1 MTRGLLRV
9 ESFRER
15 VVGAAEVVPRPYAVL
30 LLVAAFALL
39 AVSVG
44 SWIGAKRMQLA
55 EREEL
60 AAAASRDIAEVLSLR
75 ARRDRA
81 LLEPQAE
88 ANLTAALRARLQAV
102 GAGDRVLASVAT
114 DASSATMGEPAEARG
129 FSVRRTTVR
138 LKSIGLEELG
148 RFLAEWRTAQ
158 PLVVVT
164 GVELSRASARAGREQ
179 AGWMG
184 GESERFDATLTLGTV
199 VVRQA
204 SPAARNGA

>member
-1 MTRGLLRV
+1 
-9 ESFRER
+9 
-15 VVGAAEVVPRPYAVL
+15 
-30 LLVAAFALL
+30 
-39 AVSVG
+39 
-44 SWIGAKRMQLA
+44 
-55 EREEL
+55 
-60 AAAASRDIAEVLSLR
+60 
-75 ARRDRA
+75 
-81 LLEPQAE
+81 
-88 ANLTAALRARLQAV
+88 
-102 GAGDRVLASVAT
+102 
-114 DASSATMGEPAEARG
+114 
-129 FSVRRTTVR
+129 VRRTTVR